1 MTIPGDEQQ
10 VKKPAP
16 KAHTLTNRLAKTP
29 KQAALIAL
37 AAAGITLILPIRGL
51 IINNW
56 DVCGD
61 AVYFSWQI
69 SLWYKIYI
77 IGSLMPVA
85 LIAAGLGV
93 LLARRAHKYLAI
105 VLGVIL
111 LAALVVLNLFVI
123 IGAAGC

>member
-37 AAAGITLILPIRGL
+37 AAAGITLILPIRGF

-85 LIAAGLGV
+85 LIAAGLGA
-93 LLARRAHKYLAI
+93 LLARRVHKYLAI
-105 VLGVIL
+105 ILGSFL
-111 LAALVVLNLFVI
+111 LVVLALLNLFMM
-123 IGAAGC
+123 IGAADC